1 MRRLV
6 PIATVASLAI
16 ALAAVLPAPPAAA
29 FLFGR
34 KKPAYDWTDLGTE
47 FCARTLAGDLAGI
60 RPLISSQLAADIE
73 FAAATGP
80 LPPTRILFQTYE
92 NAVPVCR
99 VRTMSAALVEVE
111 RSNPNGA
118 PPATAP
124 AATTTSCSPPAAA
137 TRCARACVSG
147 PPGAERPARRARDAP
162 GRTRRVPFAGLTPL
176 SGRSARRRSS
186 SG

>member
-80 LPPTRILFQTYE
+80 LPPARILFQTYE

-99 VRTMSAALVEVE
+99 VRTVNAALVEVE

-118 PPATAP
+118 PPSWKEYLVIAP
-124 AATTTSCSPPAAA
+124 ERDGTSRVDDVLFA
-137 TRCARACVSG
+137 TRRSDTL
-147 PPGAERPARRARDAP
+147 RARLRIWA
-162 GRTRRVPFAGLTPL
+162 AG
-176 SGRSARRRSS
+176 G
-186 SG
+186 

>member
-16 ALAAVLPAPPAAA
+16 ALAAALPAPPAAA

-34 KKPAYDWTDLGTE
+34 KKPAYDWTALGTE
-47 FCARTLAGDLAGI
+47 FCARSLAGDLAGI
-60 RPLISSQLAADIE
+60 RPLISGELAADIDR
-73 FAAATGP
+73 AAATGP

-118 PPATAP
+118 PPAWKEYLVIAP
-124 AATTTSCSPPAAA
+124 ERDGTSRIDDVLFA
-137 TRCARACVSG
+137 TRRSDTL
-147 PPGAERPARRARDAP
+147 RARL
-162 GRTRRVPFAGLTPL
+162 RTWAAGE
-176 SGRSARRRSS
+176 
-186 SG
+186 